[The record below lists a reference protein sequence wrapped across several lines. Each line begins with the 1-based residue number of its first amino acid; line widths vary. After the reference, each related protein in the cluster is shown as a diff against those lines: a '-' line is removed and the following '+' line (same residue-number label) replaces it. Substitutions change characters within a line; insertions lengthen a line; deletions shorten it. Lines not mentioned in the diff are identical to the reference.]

1 MKMLKAFTAAALL
14 AASASLANAAPA
26 NMSPIPD
33 GVMNGVIKVHGSHRV
48 CARGR
53 RGWHRHNRFGER
65 RPCREWR
72 GRGQRPDSCVKVG
85 PLWFCD
91 Y

>member
-1 MKMLKAFTAAALL
+1 MTLLKAAAAAAIL
-14 AASASLANAAPA
+14 AATASLANAAPP
-26 NMSPIPD
+26 NMSPMPEGIGS
-33 GVMNGVIKVHGSHRV
+33 GVTKTHGDHRV
-48 CARGR
+48 CARDR

-72 GRGQRPDSCVKVG
+72 GRGARPDSCVRVG
-85 PLWFCD
+85 PIWLCD